1 MAKYI
6 FFTILIGS
14 VLIVGVCNS
23 KIISITVEVEPS
35 HKVTVDKIPI
45 QIQNVNERPIIG
57 VLSQEIDEDIMKDLP
72 VDLRNTSTS
81 YIASSYIKWVET
93 GGARAVPVII
103 GREESYYQALFKQL
117 NGLLLPG
124 GNAPLVGK
132 GGYAEVGQQ
141 FFEMAK
147 QDNDEGD
154 FFPIWGTCNGFELLT
169 VLSSNDDTS
178 RLTSCN
184 SMDQASPLH
193 LIPKWEGSGVLGMA
207 PPDVIQELTEEQ
219 LTINFHHF
227 CLTPAN
233 FTKYG
238 LDKFWNPLTY
248 NFDIYDLEYLSFLEA
263 KKYPFIATQFHPEKN
278 IFEWSL
284 KEPMIPHSSAAI
296 HVSLYFATHFVN
308 MARRSTHRFNDRAT
322 EESFLIYNFSP
333 IYTGKMGV
341 DSTFQE
347 IYAF

>member
-1 MAKYI
+1 MGNQRQTPPKCSPMSNYVFIA
-6 FFTILIGS
+6 ILLGF
-14 VLIVGVCNS
+14 VLFVGFSNS

-35 HKVTVDKIPI
+35 DKLTEDNIPA
-45 QIQNVNERPIIG
+45 QNQVLNDRPIIG
-57 VLSQEIDEDIMKDLP
+57 VLSQEIDEAIMRHLP
-72 VDLRNTSTS
+72 VELRNTSTS
-81 YIASSYIKWVET
+81 YIASSYLKWVEA

-103 GREESYYQALFKQL
+103 GREESYYKALFKQL

-147 QDNDEGD
+147 KAVDEGD

-169 VLSSNDDTS
+169 VLSSNDTS

-184 SMDQASPLH
+184 SEDQASPLH
-193 LIPKWEGSGVLGMA
+193 LIPKWGSSGVLGSA
-207 PPDVIQELTEEQ
+207 PPDVIKEVTEEKIS
-219 LTINFHHF
+219 INFHHF
-227 CLTPAN
+227 CLTPTN

-248 NFDIYDLEYLSFLEA
+248 SFDTYNLEYLSILEA

-278 IFEWSL
+278 IFEWSPR
-284 KEPMIPHSSAAI
+284 EPMIPHSSAAV
-296 HVSLYFATHFVN
+296 HVSLYFATHLVN
-308 MARRSTHRFNDRAT
+308 MARRSSHRFRDRET
-322 EESFLIYNFSP
+322 EESFLIYNFHP
-333 IYTGKMGV
+333 VYTGK
-341 DSTFQE
+341 
-347 IYAF
+347 